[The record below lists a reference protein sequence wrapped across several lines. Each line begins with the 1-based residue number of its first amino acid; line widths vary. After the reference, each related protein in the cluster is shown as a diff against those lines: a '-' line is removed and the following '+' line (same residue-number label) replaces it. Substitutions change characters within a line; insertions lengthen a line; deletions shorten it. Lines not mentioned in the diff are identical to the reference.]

1 MLGYDFLPG
10 EPCLR
15 RSSPRLL
22 CPGEDRRIG
31 EGSAG
36 LTAGVDRTD
45 GGITAAEGRARWGTE
60 DRERITGE
68 TETEG
73 LLTGAGCSSAS

>member
-22 CPGEDRRIG
+22 SPGEDRRIG

-36 LTAGVDRTD
+36 LTAGVER
-45 GGITAAEGRARWGTE
+45 RE
-60 DRERITGE
+60 DRNTKDRWRDYG
-68 TETEG
+68 G
-73 LLTGAGCSSAS
+73 